1 MLRTTTKE
9 ILLTELSNR
18 KPEEV
23 RLSFAIG
30 WMRAEENLLYTSGEV
45 LRLLEAIKGEIEPT
59 GGNRTGSGTKKIF
72 SHPYCKGYR
81 GGLQE

>member
-9 ILLTELSNR
+9 ILLAELSIR

-45 LRLLEAIKGEIEPT
+45 LRLLEAIEGEKEPA
-59 GGNRTGSGTKKIF
+59 GGNRTGSGK
-72 SHPYCKGYR
+72 
-81 GGLQE
+81 

>member
-59 GGNRTGSGTKKIF
+59 GGNRTGSGK
-72 SHPYCKGYR
+72 
-81 GGLQE
+81 

>member
-18 KPEEV
+18 KPEEI

-30 WMRAEENLLYTSGEV
+30 WMRAEEKLV
-45 LRLLEAIKGEIEPT
+45 VHKRRDFEAAR
-59 GGNRTGSGTKKIF
+59 GN
-72 SHPYCKGYR
+72 
-81 GGLQE
+81 

>member
-18 KPEEV
+18 KPAEI

-30 WMRAEENLLYTSGEV
+30 WMRAEENLLYTSGDV
-45 LRLLEAIKGEIEPT
+45 LRLLEAIEGENEPT
-59 GGNRTGSGTKKIF
+59 GGNRTGSGT
-72 SHPYCKGYR
+72 
-81 GGLQE
+81 